1 MQVGSALHLIMKTQ
15 QIRKQ
20 IRSQRKQLSK
30 KQQNLHEIALKR
42 LILRSKIL
50 RRYKRFAIYLDN
62 DGEIQTDSLIKLLL
76 KLKKQVYL
84 PVLYP
89 LQHNRLWFLP
99 YNKSTSLKLNRYKI
113 LEPTNYKERV
123 TTCSLSVIFMPLVA
137 FDEKGNRIGMG
148 GGFYDR
154 TLSHCKTQSQ
164 RHPVLIGL
172 AHELQK
178 LYLIDN
184 NSWDIPMDMII
195 TEKKIRNFL
204 KL

>member
-1 MQVGSALHLIMKTQ
+1 MNTQ

-20 IRSQRKQLSK
+20 LRSHRKKLSK
-30 KQQNLHEIALKR
+30 QQQHRHEIAVKRHLLRSNLLKR
-42 LILRSKIL
+42 
-50 RRYKRFAIYLDN
+50 YQRFAIYLDS
-62 DGEIQTDSLIKLLL
+62 DGELQTQLLINLLL

-89 LQHNRLWFLP
+89 LKHNRLWFLP
-99 YNKSTSLKLNRYKI
+99 YKKTTTLKLNKFKI
-113 LEPTNYKERV
+113 AEPCNYKQRV
-123 TTCSLSVIFMPLVA
+123 TTCSLSVIFMPLVG
-137 FDEKGNRIGMG
+137 FDDKGNRIGMG

-154 TLSHCKTQSQ
+154 TLSPCKTRSQ
-164 RHPVLIGL
+164 RHPLLIGL

-178 LYLIDN
+178 LNLIDKN
-184 NSWDIPMDMII
+184 TWDIPMHMLI

>member
-1 MQVGSALHLIMKTQ
+1 MKTH

-20 IRSQRKQLSK
+20 LRLKRKQLSR
-30 KQQNLHEIALKR
+30 QQQHQHQLAIKRLLLRSNLLKR
-42 LILRSKIL
+42 YQK
-50 RRYKRFAIYLDN
+50 FAIYLDN
-62 DGEIQTDSLIKLLL
+62 DGEIQTQLIIDLLL

-89 LQHNRLWFLP
+89 LKHNRLWFLP
-99 YNKSTSLKLNRYKI
+99 YKKNTPLKLNRYKI
-113 LEPTNYKERV
+113 AEPFNYKQRI
-123 TTCSLSVIFMPLVA
+123 TACSLSVIFMPLVA

-154 TLSHCKTQSQ
+154 TLSPCKTQSQ
-164 RHPVLIGL
+164 RHPVLVGF

-178 LYLIDN
+178 LSVIEKN
-184 NSWDIPMDMII
+184 NWDIPMHMLI